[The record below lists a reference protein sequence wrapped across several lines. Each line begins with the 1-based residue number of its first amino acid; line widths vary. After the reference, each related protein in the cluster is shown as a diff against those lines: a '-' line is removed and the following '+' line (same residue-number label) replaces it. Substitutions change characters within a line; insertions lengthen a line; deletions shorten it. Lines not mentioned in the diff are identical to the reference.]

1 MEGTTYYNPIVIEE
15 DDLNGIG
22 TIENPIYIEDDYD
35 EDTSSDSDTE
45 SDLGVNFDLELY
57 SEMCSEMTPERSPEM
72 ENCCNYKTIIENC
85 DSFDFN
91 SELFELEME

>member
-1 MEGTTYYNPIVIEE
+1 MEGTTYYNPIIIEE
-15 DDLNGIG
+15 DDFSGIG

-57 SEMCSEMTPERSPEM
+57 SEMCSEMTPV
-72 ENCCNYKTIIENC
+72 IENC